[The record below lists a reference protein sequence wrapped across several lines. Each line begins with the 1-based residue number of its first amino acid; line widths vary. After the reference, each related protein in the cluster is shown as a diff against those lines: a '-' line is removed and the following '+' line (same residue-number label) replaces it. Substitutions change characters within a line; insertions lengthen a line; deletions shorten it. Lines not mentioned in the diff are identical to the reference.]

1 MGINFLRWLG
11 RISGFRWILYRS
23 GGTNSLVSV
32 LKANTAEAEMCG
44 SPYANSDLWF
54 MSLVGNCKFNYF
66 AAQMTT
72 HGAAWMLEVN
82 SVVTLV

>member
-1 MGINFLRWLG
+1 MVGADVREWELNPPCNRPAAQ
-11 RISGFRWILYRS
+11 ISCCECLD
-23 GGTNSLVSV
+23 GGTPIAVYV
-32 LKANTAEAEMCG
+32 MGTA
-44 SPYANSDLWF
+44 DLRF